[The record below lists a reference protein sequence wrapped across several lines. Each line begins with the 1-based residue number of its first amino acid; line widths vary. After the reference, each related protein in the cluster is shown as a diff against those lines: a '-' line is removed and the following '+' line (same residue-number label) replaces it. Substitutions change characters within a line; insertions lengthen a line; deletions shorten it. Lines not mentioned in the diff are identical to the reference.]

1 MTKYDDLPRDEA
13 GDIIAEKVVWPVEIQ
28 LLRPV
33 EAGGSKLESVSLREP
48 SALDVEMAWKHSG
61 EMTRMV
67 HLAATL
73 AELSPDEVRAL
84 KSIDFMRVVQVV
96 GAFL

>member
-1 MTKYDDLPRDEA
+1 MTKYEDLPRDGA
-13 GDIIAEKVVWPVEIQ
+13 GDIIAEKVEWPVEIP
-28 LLRPV
+28 LLKPV
-33 EAGGSKLESVSLREP
+33 EAGGRKLESVTLREP
-48 SALDVEMAWKHSG
+48 SALDIEMSWKDSG

>member
-1 MTKYDDLPRDEA
+1 MTKYEDLPRDGE
-13 GDIIAEKVVWPVEIQ
+13 GGLDAESIEFPVEIS
-28 LLRPV
+28 LLRPI
-33 EAGGSKLESVSLREP
+33 EAGGRKIESISLREP
-48 SALDVEMAWKHSG
+48 SALDVELCWKRDG

-67 HLAATL
+67 YLLASL

-84 KSIDFMRVVQVV
+84 KSVDFMRAAKVA

>member
-1 MTKYDDLPRDEA
+1 MTKYEDLPRDGN
-13 GDIIAEKVVWPVEIQ
+13 GDIDPAKVEFPVEIS

-33 EAGGSKLESVSLREP
+33 EAEGRTIESISLREP
-48 SALDVEMAWKHSG
+48 VAIDVELCWKRGG

-67 HLAATL
+67 HLLAAL
-73 AELSPDEVRAL
+73 AELSPCDVRSL
-84 KSIDFMRVVQVV
+84 KSVDFMRAAGVA

>member
-1 MTKYDDLPRDEA
+1 MKYEDLPRDGA
-13 GDIIAEKVVWPVEIQ
+13 GDIIAEEVEWPVEIG

-33 EAGGSKLESVSLREP
+33 EVDGRKLESATLREP
-48 SALDVEMAWKHSG
+48 SALDVEMAWRHSG

-67 HLAATL
+67 HLAASL

>member
-1 MTKYDDLPRDEA
+1 MQFDELPRDNA
-13 GDIIAEKVVWPVEIQ
+13 GDIIPERVEWPVEIP
-28 LLRPV
+28 LLKPV
-33 EAGGSKLESVSLREP
+33 ETGGRKLESITLREP
-48 SALDVEMAWKHSG
+48 GALDVEACWKNSG

-84 KSIDFMRVVQVV
+84 KSIDFMRAVQVI

>member
-1 MTKYDDLPRDEA
+1 MTKYEDLPRDGKGELV
-13 GDIIAEKVVWPVEIQ
+13 AESIGFPVEIT

-33 EAGGSKLESVSLREP
+33 EAGGRKLESVSLREP
-48 SALDVEMAWKHSG
+48 TALDVESCWKRDG
-61 EMTRMV
+61 EMTRMIYL
-67 HLAATL
+67 LASL

-84 KSIDFMRVVQVV
+84 KSVDFMRAAGVA

>member
-1 MTKYDDLPRDEA
+1 MTKYADLPRDGN
-13 GDIIAEKVVWPVEIQ
+13 GDIDPVAVEFPVEIP
-28 LLRPV
+28 LLRPL
-33 EAGGSKLESVSLREP
+33 EAGGGKIESLSLREP
-48 SALDVEMAWKHSG
+48 TALDVESCWKRAG

-67 HLAATL
+67 YLLASL

-84 KSIDFMRVVQVV
+84 KSVDFMRAAGVA